1 MLRYHNITT
10 DDMLNGEGLR
20 TVLWLSGCEHHCI
33 GCHNPETWDPDIGL
47 PVDDTVINEVI
58 EKLKPDYISGLT
70 LSGGDPLYIHNRD
83 YLLPI
88 LKEIKSKMGNKTIW
102 LYTGYTW
109 DDLIY
114 SDDYTTY
121 SILELIDVL
130 VDGKY
135 YDDLNSADYHWAGST
150 NQRVI
155 DVKKSLKSEKV
166 VLYDNDYND
175 KGEK

>member
-1 MLRYHNITT
+1 MLRYHDITT
-10 DDMLNGEGLR
+10 DDMKNGEGLR
-20 TVLWLSGCEHHCI
+20 TVLWLAGCDHHCKN
-33 GCHNPETWDPDIGL
+33 CHNPQTWDPNGGL
-47 PVDDTVINEVI
+47 PVDDGVINEVL

-70 LSGGDPLYIHNRD
+70 LSGGDPLYIYNRD
-83 YLLPI
+83 ELLPV

-109 DDLIY
+109 DDLIC

-135 YDDLNSADYHWAGST
+135 EESLYSANYPWAGST

-155 DVKKSLKSEKV
+155 DVKKSIKKSEV
-166 VLYDNDYND
+166 VLY
-175 KGEK
+175 ECH